1 MIKSSCKSYRMKI
14 FLQSV
19 LLAFSVVLITSCS
32 SEDPEPDK
40 IIGTWV
46 LDDATYFDAPAGYT
60 LSEGTVESVYG
71 ESEYKIR
78 FFEDLTYE
86 RDITGDGGSY
96 EDEGTWVQ
104 EGDDLTLTYD
114 KGTTGLLL
122 EFTVEDEIT
131 DKNLN
136 ITSSTSILAFSD
148 AILNDSQ
155 ALDTITTQESYNQF
169 IEDYADNINL
179 KVTYSF
185 DRE

>member
-1 MIKSSCKSYRMKI
+1 MKN

-19 LLAFSVVLITSCS
+19 LFAFSIVFVAACS

-40 IIGTWV
+40 IIGTWI

-71 ESEYKIR
+71 ETEYKIR

-86 RDITGDGGSY
+86 RDITGNGGSY

-104 EGDDLTLTYD
+104 EEDDLTLTYD

-136 ITSSTSILAFSD
+136 ITSSTSILTFSD
-148 AILNDSQ
+148 AIFNDPQ
-155 ALDTITTQESYNQF
+155 ALDTITTQESYDQF
-169 IEDYADNINL
+169 IQDYAENINL
-179 KVTYSF
+179 KVTYAF